1 MPLVCARFHIRGHV
15 QGVSFRA
22 GTQAEAVRLGISGH
36 ARNLRDG
43 RVEVLAQGPAESL
56 DALETWLQRGPA
68 GARVDG
74 VDREQTEVQA
84 LRGFLVR

>member
-1 MPLVCARFHIRGHV
+1 MSMTARFHIRGHV

-22 GTQAEAVRLGISGH
+22 GTQAEAMRLGISGH

-43 RVEVLAQGPAESL
+43 RVEVLTQGDAQAI
-56 DALETWLQRGPA
+56 DALETWLRHGPV

-74 VDREQTEVQA
+74 VDREDVEA
-84 LRGFLVR
+84 GELRGFLVR

>member
-1 MPLVCARFHIRGHV
+1 M

-22 GTQAEAVRLGISGH
+22 GTQAEAVRLKIIGH

-43 RVEVLAQGPAESL
+43 RVEVLAQGDA
-56 DALETWLQRGPA
+56 DALDLLESWLRRGPT

-74 VDREQTEVQA
+74 VDREDIGETE